1 MKDLKMERRK
11 FLTLLGAGAFASG
24 LPRRAFA
31 QPAGAPL
38 ALGFQNTSWGAVA
51 MVADSAKTF
60 QQAGA
65 NVTLYRF
72 DSGKSTRDA
81 MVAGRIDIGVL
92 GATPFIIGAVKGDM
106 MAIAIAMYAGKT
118 DSVVA
123 RVRPPI
129 GSISEL
135 KGRKVASQLGSVTD
149 NVFQNRILPKFGL
162 SKSDVQIINMP
173 FQNHIAALAAGS
185 VDAFAGVEPFP
196 SVAEVEG
203 LGKVLVDYSQFDMLP
218 VVLAANRSAVE
229 RKRDSV
235 IAFLRG
241 WLDAIKLFTDS
252 REKATQIVWNYFKN
266 EGFDVSVK
274 VIRLMLSKLDFNP
287 NYVPAL
293 PAYLKE
299 QSRELM
305 KQNQIAKVPDWNG
318 LLNRELLQQAM
329 KA

>member
-1 MKDLKMERRK
+1 MKDMKMERRK
-11 FLTLLGAGAFASG
+11 FLTLLGATAFASG
-24 LPRRAFA
+24 RRIFA
-31 QPAGAPL
+31 EPATAPL
-38 ALGFQNTSWGAVA
+38 ALGFQNTSWGVVA
-51 MVADSAKTF
+51 MVADAMKTF
-60 QQAGA
+60 QKAGA

-92 GATPFIIGAVKGDM
+92 GATPFIVGASKGDM
-106 MAIAIAMYAGKT
+106 MAIAVAMYAGKT

-123 RVRPPI
+123 RVKPPI

-135 KGRKVASQLGSVTD
+135 KGRKVASQLGSATD
-149 NVFQNRILPKFGL
+149 NVFRNRILPKYGL

-196 SVAEVEG
+196 SVAEVDG

-218 VVLAANRSAVE
+218 VVLAANRPAVE

-241 WLDAIKLFTDS
+241 WLEAVKIFTNS
-252 REKATQIVWNYFKN
+252 RDQAAQIVGTYFKQ
-266 EGFDVSVK
+266 EGFDVSDQ

-287 NYVPAL
+287 NFVPAL
-293 PAYLKE
+293 PAYLEE
-299 QSRELM
+299 QSKVLVQ
-305 KQNQIAKVPDWNG
+305 QNQIARVPDWSK